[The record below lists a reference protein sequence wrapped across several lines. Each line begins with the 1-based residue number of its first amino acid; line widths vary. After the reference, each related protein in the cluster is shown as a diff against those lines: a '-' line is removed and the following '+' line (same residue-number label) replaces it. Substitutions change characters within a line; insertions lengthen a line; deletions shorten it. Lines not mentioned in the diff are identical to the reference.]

1 MIPGQ
6 RWLRPAR
13 FVVSA
18 LVLAAGLA
26 ACGGGTSQFEPYV
39 PERYVAFGDET
50 SVIEADGRRYTVNT
64 LTTTGALDCASDPL
78 WTQSLASYY
87 GFVFRQCNT
96 SNATEFKATMRAVA
110 GAKVDDLT
118 AQIDA
123 QVVAGGFALK
133 TITTVLIGA
142 NDILELYGRFPTQ
155 NEEQLTAE
163 ARARGERLAA
173 QVNRLV
179 DLGARV
185 IVSTVPDMGLSPYA
199 LAEKAARTD
208 TDRAALISRLTAAFN
223 GRLRVNML
231 NDGRFV
237 GLVLADESV
246 QSMARYPSLYAL
258 TNATSAV
265 CTVALPACTTQT
277 VVTDGTS
284 SGWLWADA
292 TRLTYAG
299 QQRIATQALARASG
313 NPF

>member
-1 MIPGQ
+1 MNPGQ

-18 LVLAAGLA
+18 LVLAAGLV

-50 SVIEADGRRYTVNT
+50 SAIQADGRRYTVNP
-64 LTTTGALDCASDPL
+64 LTTAGAIDCSSEPL

-87 GFVFRQCNT
+87 GFVFSQCNT

-118 AQIDA
+118 TQIDA
-123 QVVAGGFALK
+123 QVAAGGFALK
-133 TITTVLIGA
+133 TVTTVLIGA
-142 NDILELYGRFPTQ
+142 NDLLELYSRFPTQ

-185 IVSTVPDMGLSPYA
+185 IVSTVPDLGLSPFA

-223 GRLRVNML
+223 GRLRVNMI

-237 GLVLADESV
+237 GLVLADETV
-246 QSMARYPSLYAL
+246 QSIVRFPSAFAV
-258 TNATSAV
+258 TNATGAV
-265 CTVALPACTTQT
+265 CTVALPGCTTQT
-277 VVTDGTS
+277 LVTDGTS
-284 SGWLWADA
+284 SGWLWADG